1 MKSGKQRRAEIK
13 ARRIQRAV
21 RGNVDCFVP
30 VSVLPVG
37 AVAADPEQLLHNNT
51 YGQLPL
57 FYVDRAFSCRDCN
70 QAELWTAKQQK
81 WWYEV
86 AKGNIYS
93 QAVRCRPCR
102 RVEQARVEAAR
113 SVAQAGLARKR
124 EALGNKES

>member
-13 ARRIQRAV
+13 ARRIQRAA
-21 RGNVDCFVP
+21 RSNIDCFTP
-30 VSVLPVG
+30 VRVLPVG
-37 AVAADPEQLLHNNT
+37 AVAADPQQLLHNNT

-70 QAELWTAKQQK
+70 RAEVWTAKQQK
-81 WWYEV
+81 WWYEI

-102 RVEQARVEAAR
+102 RIEQARVEAAR
-113 SVAQAGLARKR
+113 IVAQAGLAQKQEAMANRK
-124 EALGNKES
+124 